1 MTEPRRFPP
10 PWSVDDP
17 DMKLGQDCYIVRDH
31 DGQDIA
37 KAAGAV
43 AAGCGLR
50 PIRSLPLILLFTL
63 GNIHIG
69 RLGFQANPCPASLG
83 ETNEIS
89 SRDIALTQGPRAGEG
104 K

>member
-1 MTEPRRFPP
+1 
-10 PWSVDDP
+10 
-17 DMKLGQDCYIVRDH
+17 MKLGQDCYIVRDH

-37 KAAGAV
+37 KLPEL
-43 AAGCGLR
+43 LR
-50 PIRSLPLILLFTL
+50 R
-63 GNIHIG
+63 
-69 RLGFQANPCPASLG
+69 APACALG

>member
-1 MTEPRRFPP
+1 
-10 PWSVDDP
+10 
-17 DMKLGQDCYIVRDH
+17 MKLGQDCYIVRDH

-37 KAAGAV
+37 KLPEL
-43 AAGCGLR
+43 LR
-50 PIRSLPLILLFTL
+50 RAPACALFESLPLILLFTL

-69 RLGFQANPCPASLG
+69 RLGFQATPCPASLG